1 LFLACGIGGEALQA
15 TNGTGEAKAHSPPG
29 QRKGYAMTTFH
40 KMLAGLGTVLATCIV
55 SNQEI
60 AAQSPGLTA
69 FYTAPVVSM
78 APMWIAKEVGFF
90 KKQGL
95 DVRLVFIASG
105 PTGTTSLLA
114 GETDVGI
121 IGGFAP
127 TRAIVGGAKDLV
139 IIGQSKNR
147 MTGNIV
153 GKKEIVNVQ
162 DLKGKRLGI
171 DRIGSNPDMFAQAAL
186 SRFQIDTLKDL
197 QYVQLGNIG
206 NGIPALKAGT
216 IDALIAGAP
225 HDLFAQRLGFKVIVD
240 ITALRIPF
248 AVTVLASARN
258 TVERKQADLAKFMR
272 AYAEA
277 VHYFLTNA
285 EGTAQ
290 IVAKYT
296 KVEDRELNSHAI
308 ASESKA
314 MERTLQV
321 DPKGIELILQLIGK
335 SVPQAL
341 SAKPEEFYDPRF
353 FSELRDSGFIKRLWG
368 EKL

>member
-1 LFLACGIGGEALQA
+1 MNRFQRRLTLIGIVLFTCFGEVHESA
-15 TNGTGEAKAHSPPG
+15 G
-29 QRKGYAMTTFH
+29 QSSA
-40 KMLAGLGTVLATCIV
+40 
-55 SNQEI
+55 
-60 AAQSPGLTA
+60 LTA

-95 DVRLVFIASG
+95 DVKLVFIASG
-105 PTGTTSLLA
+105 PTGTTSVLA

-127 TRAIVGGAKDLV
+127 IRAIVGGAKDLV

-153 GKKEIVNVQ
+153 GKKDIAKVK

-171 DRIGSNPDMFAQAAL
+171 DRIGSNPDMFAQASL
-186 SRFQIDTLKDL
+186 SRFQIDPLKDL

-206 NGIPALKAGT
+206 QGIPALKAGS
-216 IDALIAGAP
+216 IDALVAGAP
-225 HDLFAQRLGFKVIVD
+225 HDLFALRLGFKVILD
-240 ITALRIPF
+240 ITALKIPF

-258 TVERKQADLAKFMR
+258 TVERKQQELTKFMR

-277 VHYFLTNA
+277 MHYFLTNP

-290 IVAKYT
+290 VVSKYT
-296 KVEDRELNSHAI
+296 KVEDGQLVLHAI
-308 ASESKA
+308 AFEAKTMDRSHTVEPN
-314 MERTLQV
+314 EF
-321 DPKGIELILQLIGK
+321 DLI
-335 SVPQAL
+335 
-341 SAKPEEFYDPRF
+341 
-353 FSELRDSGFIKRLWG
+353 
-368 EKL
+368 

>member
-1 LFLACGIGGEALQA
+1 
-15 TNGTGEAKAHSPPG
+15 
-29 QRKGYAMTTFH
+29 
-40 KMLAGLGTVLATCIV
+40 
-55 SNQEI
+55 
-60 AAQSPGLTA
+60 
-69 FYTAPVVSM
+69 M

-225 HDLFAQRLGFKVIVD
+225 QRSVCSATGLQSDRGYYR
-240 ITALRIPF
+240 AENPF
-248 AVTVLASARN
+248 CGN
-258 TVERKQADLAKFMR
+258 R
-272 AYAEA
+272 AC
-277 VHYFLTNA
+277 F
-285 EGTAQ
+285 
-290 IVAKYT
+290 
-296 KVEDRELNSHAI
+296 RS
-308 ASESKA
+308 
-314 MERTLQV
+314 
-321 DPKGIELILQLIGK
+321 
-335 SVPQAL
+335 
-341 SAKPEEFYDPRF
+341 
-353 FSELRDSGFIKRLWG
+353 
-368 EKL
+368 

>member
-1 LFLACGIGGEALQA
+1 
-15 TNGTGEAKAHSPPG
+15 
-29 QRKGYAMTTFH
+29 
-40 KMLAGLGTVLATCIV
+40 
-55 SNQEI
+55 
-60 AAQSPGLTA
+60 
-69 FYTAPVVSM
+69 
-78 APMWIAKEVGFF
+78 MWIAKEVGFF

-206 NGIPALKAGT
+206 NGIPALRREP
-216 IDALIAGAP
+216 L
-225 HDLFAQRLGFKVIVD
+225 
-240 ITALRIPF
+240 
-248 AVTVLASARN
+248 VL
-258 TVERKQADLAKFMR
+258 
-272 AYAEA
+272 
-277 VHYFLTNA
+277 
-285 EGTAQ
+285 
-290 IVAKYT
+290 
-296 KVEDRELNSHAI
+296 
-308 ASESKA
+308 
-314 MERTLQV
+314 
-321 DPKGIELILQLIGK
+321 
-335 SVPQAL
+335 
-341 SAKPEEFYDPRF
+341 
-353 FSELRDSGFIKRLWG
+353 
-368 EKL
+368 